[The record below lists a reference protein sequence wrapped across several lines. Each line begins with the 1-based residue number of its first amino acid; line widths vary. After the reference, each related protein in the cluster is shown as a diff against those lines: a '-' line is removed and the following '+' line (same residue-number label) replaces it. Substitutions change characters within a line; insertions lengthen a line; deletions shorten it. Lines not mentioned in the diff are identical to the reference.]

1 MLKSLAKIVLIPL
14 GLIAVASAI
23 DAAILK
29 NIFGSDMTTLI
40 ISNKEMNDI
49 TKIIKPLEESGLPI
63 TIKSKTKEQKK
74 WVSRQSLLGT
84 LGASLLG
91 NLLTGK
97 RVKQSN
103 IPRQGVIQ
111 AGEVTIRAGEGTIRQ
126 LEQARI
132 FNAALSFN

>member
-1 MLKSLAKIVLIPL
+1 
-14 GLIAVASAI
+14 
-23 DAAILK
+23 
-29 NIFGSDMTTLI
+29 
-40 ISNKEMNDI
+40 MNDI

-63 TIKSKTKEQKK
+63 TIKNKTKEQKK
-74 WVSRQSLLGT
+74 WVSRQFLLGT

-97 RVKQSN
+97 RVKRSN

>member
-103 IPRQGVIQ
+103 IPRQGVNQ